1 MKKYLH
7 QPDQAFLALLQRN
20 HILLLGILTFTAL
33 WPTCAISIDS
43 NIVIDEKPRTVTN
56 EITQALTLT
65 PDIANGEKIYSMCGQ
80 CHMANG
86 WGKKD
91 GSFPVIAGQHRNVLI
106 KQLEDIQN
114 KNRDNPTMFPF
125 SDPDEIGGI
134 QGVSDVTAYIAT
146 LPPDPT
152 PAIGSGKE
160 LAKGKSLYQS
170 RCAVCHGDKG
180 QGNNDTFFP
189 RLKGQHHAYL
199 LRQSKWI
206 RDGYR
211 KNANEA
217 MLLQV
222 KTMTD
227 DDLDAVAD
235 YLSRL

>member
-1 MKKYLH
+1 MKKSSHQSESMIHFIRLH
-7 QPDQAFLALLQRN
+7 SHL
-20 HILLLGILTFTAL
+20 ILLGILAFTVL
-33 WPTCAISIDS
+33 WPTCAISIDA
-43 NIVIDEKPRTVTN
+43 NIVKTQKSQEVTN
-56 EITQALTLT
+56 EITLALTLT
-65 PDIANGEKIYSMCGQ
+65 PDIANGKDIYRMCGQ
-80 CHMANG
+80 CHMADG

-125 SDPDEIGGI
+125 SNPDVIGGL

-146 LPPDPT
+146 LPSDPT
-152 PAIGSGKE
+152 PGIGG
-160 LAKGKSLYQS
+160 GKSLADGQALYQS
-170 RCAVCHGDKG
+170 RCAVCHGDEG

-189 RLKGQHHAYL
+189 RLQGQHHAYL
-199 LRQSKWI
+199 LRQSQWI

-211 KNANEA
+211 KNSNEA
-217 MLLQV
+217 MLQQV

-227 DDLDAVAD
+227 EELDAVAD